1 MYHILDSRI
10 LLLLMVIVEVVLIQ
24 VNSITPP
31 KKIILTDTGMMWG
44 LVNIRISAQHPPC
57 RFLLVGI
64 ILLVLL
70 VVLHLVL
77 VMEMVKFVWFLI
89 PCTLPPKQFIFVL
102 MVVILC
108 HIRVGNI
115 HSFVV
120 HTNTGHIILHV
131 LGGRIIMFLVVM
143 VEVLLILEPTTD
155 TPKKIILEETG
166 MIWGLVQLVLNAQN
180 LFLQWPL
187 RPSSTIVSPSVL
199 VNHDITFTTV

>member
-1 MYHILDSRI
+1 MYHILDGRI

-77 VMEMVKFVWFLI
+77 LLVMVKLVLV
-89 PCTLPPKQFIFVL
+89 PGLPIFPP
-102 MVVILC
+102 
-108 HIRVGNI
+108 RN
-115 HSFVV
+115 FVV
-120 HTNTGHIILHV
+120 
-131 LGGRIIMFLVVM
+131 FLVV
-143 VEVLLILEPTTD
+143 LI
-155 TPKKIILEETG
+155 
-166 MIWGLVQLVLNAQN
+166 
-180 LFLQWPL
+180 
-187 RPSSTIVSPSVL
+187 
-199 VNHDITFTTV
+199 